1 MKAILGNVIEVNRE
15 DVYDRQVGYTN
26 GKWVWVVKYTDLE
39 RIHKFVPKAKVEI
52 ISRMRIAKENQVPA
66 GFSQILLPEDYTAAN
81 IFPDLSETELEEKF
95 RNIAP
100 SDIPDGNFV
109 YDPYYLVPYDF

>member
-1 MKAILGNVIEVNRE
+1 MKAVLGNVVEVDRL
-15 DVYDRQVGYTN
+15 DIYDKMVGYTD
-26 GKWVWVVKYTDLE
+26 GKTVWVVKYTDLE
-39 RIHKFVPKAKVEI
+39 SIHKFIPKDKVKI
-52 ISRMRIAKENQVPA
+52 IARMGIARENQIPEE
-66 GFSQILLPEDYTAAN
+66 FSQILLPEDYTAAN